1 MNAASHD
8 RRPNLLT
15 SPSLE
20 LSPRRGSSTHY
31 HDIDNNVASIAL
43 QHNLLH
49 RRMLELASTSNTSTP
64 AAQQQVQTDIQP
76 LFSDMIS
83 NQIIVSSTYVGL
95 LASDPS
101 KAQKLLQV
109 CLSSAKQLQSGMWNG
124 EQLDSAMLERLSLNS
139 GISGSESAEEKQ
151 QQLASDI
158 LTVLFGLEMLPNLLN
173 HGNLH
178 TQTAASQAYNLHATV
193 KYARRFVALYQLLSS
208 TTVDTSRI
216 CIKIPSTI
224 PGLQAM
230 RYLSSG
236 GHLDESHLGGP
247 LSEGKIQG
255 LAAAQASRAIYTA
268 PYINALAAHSFT
280 VENPSEDG
288 RKKALEAGA
297 RSVKEII
304 IPLQRCLLRLRKDDA
319 RIKTQVMAASF
330 LSIEEAI
337 QLCGLDHQTLGAP
350 IVEGLA
356 NTELTAEHK
365 RKVEEARGE
374 FGVASDAEL
383 EEFGASVAAKEAEEV
398 GYGGW
403 LKEGS
408 ESYRRLANVLSE
420 DERCKYMLDDALAR
434 FSRAEVNLRQLF

>member
-1 MNAASHD
+1 MTVDQTSSPVHLSNS
-8 RRPNLLT
+8 LLAEVARHT
-15 SPSLE
+15 
-20 LSPRRGSSTHY
+20 TI
-31 HDIDNNVASIAL
+31 DINNNVASIAL
-43 QHNLLH
+43 QYNLAH
-49 RRMLELASTSNTSTP
+49 RRMLELASTSSTSTP
-64 AAQQQVQTDIQP
+64 AAQQQVQTDIRP
-76 LFSDMIS
+76 LFSDMTS

-109 CLSSAKQLQSGMWNG
+109 SLSSAKQLQSGMWNG

-139 GISGSESAEEKQ
+139 SLSGSESAEEKQ

-158 LTVLFGLEMLPNLLN
+158 LTVLFGLETLPNLLN

-178 TQTAASQAYNLHATV
+178 AQTAASQAYNPQAAVNTH
-193 KYARRFVALYQLLSS
+193 
-208 TTVDTSRI
+208 
-216 CIKIPSTI
+216 
-224 PGLQAM
+224 AM

-247 LSEGKIQG
+247 LSEGKIQVLATTIFTVEQG
-255 LAAAQASRAIYTA
+255 LVAAQASRAIYTA
-268 PYINALAAHSFT
+268 PYINALAAHFFA
-280 VENPSEDG
+280 VDNPSEDE

-330 LSIEEAI
+330 LSIEEVI

-356 NTELTAEHK
+356 NTELTAAHK
-365 RKVEEARGE
+365 RKAEEARGE

-383 EEFGASVAAKEAEEV
+383 EEFGASVAAKKAEEV

-408 ESYRRLANVLSE
+408 ESYRRLAKVLSE
-420 DERCKYMLDDALAR
+420 DERCKYMLDDALDR
-434 FSRAEVNLRQLF
+434 FSKAEVNLRQLF